1 MTATS
6 AGLLLYR
13 IIGTGEPEVLIGHM
27 GGPFWSRKDRHGW
40 SIPKGLYTDE
50 EPLAAAER
58 EFAEELGSPAPSG
71 PTVPLGSVRQS
82 SGKTV
87 TVFARQGDFDADHIS
102 SNEFDIEW
110 PRGIW
115 PDAQLPGSRPGRV
128 VQPRPGGREAGE
140 GAGSVPGSVARTP
153 ERIAQTTTTHTSD
166 AAAAAQA
173 TVFQPTI
180 ALAEPVASTPAIVT
194 PSDEP
199 M

>member
-110 PRGIW
+110 PRGSGRMRSFPEVDRAGW
-115 PDAQLPGSRPGRV
+115 FSLDQAAEKLVKAQ
-128 VQPRPGGREAGE
+128 
-140 GAGSVPGSVARTP
+140 GAFLDRLRAHLSA
-153 ERIAQTTTTHTSD
+153 
-166 AAAAAQA
+166 
-173 TVFQPTI
+173 
-180 ALAEPVASTPAIVT
+180 
-194 PSDEP
+194 
-199 M
+199 